1 MTFPTKHAYG
11 LRGNNGVEILI
22 HLGMDTVQLEGKGF
36 ESFVKVGEYIKQ
48 GDKLAKVVLLIL
60 KNQWEVNSL
69 TGYFYKWRK
78 D

>member
-1 MTFPTKHAYG
+1 MGDGFAIELTDSDVLAPVSGEIVMTFPTKHAYG

-48 GDKLAKVVLLIL
+48 EI
-60 KNQWEVNSL
+60 N
-69 TGYFYKWRK
+69 
-78 D
+78 